1 MDERFF
7 ASTMDTIFHI
17 KKSERMKA
25 KRCRE
30 NRERERERERSVVGR
45 DCRLAV
51 APPIVVP
58 LVVVWPAMRGVVSW
72 V

>member
-1 MDERFF
+1 MDERSF

-17 KKSERMKA
+17 RKSERMKA

-30 NRERERERERSVVGR
+30 NRERERSVVGR

-58 LVVVWPAMRGVVSW
+58 LVVVSLAVRGVVSW